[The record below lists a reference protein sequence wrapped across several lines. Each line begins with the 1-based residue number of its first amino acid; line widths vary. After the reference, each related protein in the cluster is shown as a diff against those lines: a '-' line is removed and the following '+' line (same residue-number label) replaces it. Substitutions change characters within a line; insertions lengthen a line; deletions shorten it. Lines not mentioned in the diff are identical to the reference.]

1 MPLLPNFI
9 DNHFRAAGCVKHGKE
24 NYYLYTWSERIY
36 ITKVKDRSHVI
47 SCLLVDIELIEDD
60 NEKIVPIV
68 LYERRNPLDYSATK
82 VKEKNMFEPVKFFFE
97 PIDMP
102 SIFDSSKNVQWL
114 NTHRQWYHEFNNLLV
129 TDRSKLKEYRD
140 TDETMCVQTV
150 RDFYGLNRPVFQVMG
165 RFDSFIFKLAF
176 LLKTY

>member
-1 MPLLPNFI
+1 MPLLPKFM
-9 DNHFRAAGCVKHGKE
+9 DNHFRAVGCVKHGKD

-60 NEKIVPIV
+60 NDKIIPII

-102 SIFDSSKNVQWL
+102 SIFDSSRNVQWL
-114 NTHRQWYHEFNNLLV
+114 NTHRQWLHEFKNLLV
-129 TDRSKLKEYRD
+129 TDKSKLREYRGD
-140 TDETMCVQTV
+140 DQTICVQTV
-150 RDFYGLNRPVFQVMG
+150 RDFYGLNRPVFKEW
-165 RFDSFIFKLAF
+165 D
-176 LLKTY
+176 